1 MSDVWPQLVLVLLLV
16 LLNAAFAGAE
26 MAMVS
31 LREGQLHRLERQ
43 SANGRALA
51 ALARNP
57 NRFLATIQIGITLA
71 GMLASASAAVSL
83 AAPLEESLDFLG
95 GAADVASVVVVT
107 IILSYFTLVFGELA
121 PKRLAMQSAERWG
134 LVTARPLSILST
146 LTRPVVWLLS
156 KSTDI
161 VVRILGGDP
170 NLERG
175 QISTQE
181 LRDLIAIQSALSSQH
196 RAIID
201 GAIEITDR
209 TLREVY
215 LPRTVVTVLDA
226 DAGAAEGRA
235 QLAAAGHSRAPVAPG
250 ANLDDVIGTVHLRDL
265 IVDDD
270 RAIRDLMSPLVV
282 FPETVKVLD
291 ALREMQRS
299 RVTLAVVTDEHGG
312 AEGIITIEDIVE
324 ELVGEIYDEADRD
337 ILGVRREADGTLV
350 VPGRFPVHDLPDLGI
365 DLPSGPYSSVA
376 GVVLTHLQQ
385 FPKGGESVEVGP
397 WRFTVLAVT
406 GLRITRVGISPVP
419 DATE

>member
-1 MSDVWPQLVLVLLLV
+1 MSEVWPQLLLVLLLV

-26 MAMVS
+26 MALVS
-31 LREGQLHRLERQ
+31 LREGQLHRLEHQ
-43 SANGRALA
+43 SANGRVLA
-51 ALARNP
+51 ALARSP

-71 GMLASASAAVSL
+71 GLLASASAAVSL
-83 AAPLEESLDFLG
+83 AEPVEAWLGFLG
-95 GAADVASVVVVT
+95 GAADVTAVVIVT
-107 IILSYFTLVFGELA
+107 LILAYFTLVFGELA

-134 LVTARPLSILST
+134 LITARPLSVMSS

-156 KSTDI
+156 KSTDL
-161 VVRILGGDP
+161 VVRALGGDP
-170 NLERG
+170 SLEREE
-175 QISTQE
+175 ISTQE
-181 LRDLIAIQSALSSQH
+181 LRDLIAIQSTLSGQH

-226 DAGAAEGRA
+226 DATAAEGRTI
-235 QLAAAGHSRAPVAPG
+235 LAAAGHSRAPVAPG
-250 ANLDDVIGTVHLRDL
+250 SNLDDVIGTVHLRDL
-265 IVDDD
+265 LVDDG
-270 RAIRDLMSPLVV
+270 RPVRDLAAPPLIL
-282 FPETVKVLD
+282 PETVKVLD

-299 RVTLAVVTDEHGG
+299 RITIAVVTDEHGG

-337 ILGVRREADGTLV
+337 VLGVRREIDGSLV

-376 GVVLTHLQQ
+376 GVVLTHLQRL
-385 FPKGGESVEVGP
+385 PKGGESVEVGP

-406 GLRITRVGISPVP
+406 GLRITRVRIARVGE
-419 DATE
+419 T